1 MAIAIDFGT
10 SNTVITRINPVTG
23 ESEIVKLANLAQK
36 NSSIPPIIPSLVY
49 INNANNDDVI
59 IGQKVRNKG
68 LDSKNNQRFFSNFKR
83 GIGTDIQG
91 FLPILDD
98 KQLNFEKIGDLFLS
112 NILQELNGEL
122 DSLIMTVPVDSF
134 ESYRYWLT
142 GVCEKWN
149 IDKVRIIDEPTA
161 AALGYGTEEDNLIL
175 VVDFGGGTIDFSLVE
190 LDLGEKKKPQGFIL
204 KWGEKLLGESS
215 AQKTKLAKVIAKAG
229 ANLGGCDIDNW
240 ILDYFHEKQG
250 VTKSSLTSRLAERIK
265 IRLSQTEEAQEVFF
279 NDLTLETYDL
289 SLNRETF
296 EEILNHNQFFAQLD
310 TLMERVLQQARS
322 NGVNI
327 NDVNRVLLVG
337 GSGQIPAVNQWLQQY
352 FPLEKIKC
360 DRPFDA
366 IAMGALKL
374 EQNLQ
379 IKDFLYHSY
388 GIRYWNRRQKRHDWH
403 TIIPSG
409 QPYPMTQPREL
420 ILGASVENQPSI
432 ELIIGE
438 LGQDNTSTEVYFDGE
453 RLVTRSIS
461 RGTGQVQPLNDTEG
475 GKTIAQLNP
484 LGNPGSDRIKVLFRV
499 DEDRCLKI
507 TVEDLLTDEILLDN
521 VMVAELS

>member
-1 MAIAIDFGT
+1 
-10 SNTVITRINPVTG
+10 
-23 ESEIVKLANLAQK
+23 
-36 NSSIPPIIPSLVY
+36 
-49 INNANNDDVI
+49 
-59 IGQKVRNKG
+59 
-68 LDSKNNQRFFSNFKR
+68 
-83 GIGTDIQG
+83 
-91 FLPILDD
+91 
-98 KQLNFEKIGDLFLS
+98 
-112 NILQELNGEL
+112 
-122 DSLIMTVPVDSF
+122 
-134 ESYRYWLT
+134 
-142 GVCEKWN
+142 
-149 IDKVRIIDEPTA
+149 
-161 AALGYGTEEDNLIL
+161 
-175 VVDFGGGTIDFSLVE
+175 
-190 LDLGEKKKPQGFIL
+190 
-204 KWGEKLLGESS
+204 
-215 AQKTKLAKVIAKAG
+215 
-229 ANLGGCDIDNW
+229 
-240 ILDYFHEKQG
+240 
-250 VTKSSLTSRLAERIK
+250 
-265 IRLSQTEEAQEVFF
+265 
-279 NDLTLETYDL
+279 
-289 SLNRETF
+289 
-296 EEILNHNQFFAQLD
+296 
-310 TLMERVLQQARS
+310 
-322 NGVNI
+322 
-327 NDVNRVLLVG
+327 
-337 GSGQIPAVNQWLQQY
+337 
-352 FPLEKIKC
+352 
-360 DRPFDA
+360 
-366 IAMGALKL
+366 MGALKL

>member
-36 NSSIPPIIPSLVY
+36 NTNLPPIIPSLVY
-49 INNANNDDVI
+49 VNNAQNDDLI
-59 IGQKVRNKG
+59 IGQKVRDKG
-68 LDSKNNQRFFSNFKR
+68 LDNKNNQRFFSNFKR

-98 KQLNFEKIGDLFLS
+98 KQLDFEKVGELFLGS
-112 NILQELNGEL
+112 ILQELKGEL
-122 DSLIMTVPVDSF
+122 DSLIITVPVDSF

-161 AALGYGTEEDNLIL
+161 AALGYGNEEDSLIL

-190 LDLGEKKKPQGFIL
+190 LDISEKKKPQGFIL
-204 KWGEKLLGESS
+204 KWGEKLLGQNS
-215 AQKTKLAKVIAKAG
+215 AQKTKLAKVMAKAG
-229 ANLGGCDIDNW
+229 ANLGGCDLDNW
-240 ILDYFHEKQG
+240 ILDYFHEKQAI
-250 VTKSSLTSRLAERIK
+250 TKSSLTTRLAERLK
-265 IRLSQTEEAQEVFF
+265 IRLSQDNEAKEVFF
-279 NDLTLETYDL
+279 NDLTVETYDL

-296 EEILNHNQFFAQLD
+296 EQILKDNQFFEQLNS
-310 TLMERVLQQARS
+310 LMETVLQQARG
-322 NGVNI
+322 NGINVNDI
-327 NDVNRVLLVG
+327 DRVLLVG

-352 FPLEKIKC
+352 FPPEKIRC

-374 EQNLQ
+374 EQDLQ

-388 GIRYWNRRQKRHDWH
+388 GVRYWNRRQKRHDWH

-409 QPYPMTQPREL
+409 QSYPMTEAREL

-438 LGQDNTSTEVYFDGE
+438 LGQENTSTEVYFDGE

-461 RGTGQVQPLNDTEG
+461 RGTSQVQPLNDSDG

-484 LGNPGSDRIKVLFRV
+484 LGNPGRDRIKVLFKV

-507 TVEDLLTDEILLDN
+507 TVEDLLTEEILLDN

>member
-1 MAIAIDFGT
+1 MPYAIDFGT

-23 ESEIVKLANLAQK
+23 ESEIVKLPNLAQK
-36 NSSIPPIIPSLVY
+36 NPHLPPIIPSLVY
-49 INNANNDDVI
+49 VNNAQNDDVI
-59 IGQKVRNKG
+59 IGQKVRDKG
-68 LDSKNNQRFFSNFKR
+68 LDSKNNPRFFSNFKR

-98 KQLNFEKIGDLFLS
+98 KQLDFATIGDLFFRG
-112 NILQELNGEL
+112 IFGELRGEL

-161 AALGYGTEEDNLIL
+161 AALGYGNEEDSLIL

-190 LDLGEKKKPQGFIL
+190 LDISERKKPQGFIL
-204 KWGEKLLGESS
+204 KWGEKLLGQNS

-229 ANLGGCDIDNW
+229 ANLGGCDLDNW

-250 VTKSSLTSRLAERIK
+250 ITKSSLTTRLAERVK
-265 IRLSQTEEAQEVFF
+265 IRLSQDNEAKEVFF

-289 SLNRETF
+289 SLDRQTF
-296 EEILNHNQFFAQLD
+296 EQILKDNQFFEQLNS
-310 TLMERVLQQARS
+310 LMETVLQQARG
-322 NGVNI
+322 NGINI
-327 NDVNRVLLVG
+327 NDIHRVLLVG
-337 GSGQIPAVNQWLQQY
+337 GSGQIPAVNQWLRQY
-352 FPLEKIKC
+352 FPLEKIRC

-374 EQNLQ
+374 EQDLQ
-379 IKDFLYHSY
+379 IEDFLYHSY
-388 GIRYWNRRQKRHDWH
+388 GVRYWNRRQQRHDWH

-409 QPYPMTQPREL
+409 QPYPMTEAREL

-438 LGQDNTSTEVYFDGE
+438 LGQENTFTEVYFDGE
-453 RLVTRSIS
+453 RLVTRSIV
-461 RGTGQVQPLNDTEG
+461 RGTSQVQPLNDSEG

-499 DEDRCLKI
+499 DENRCLKI
-507 TVEDLLTDEILLDN
+507 TVEDLLTNEILLDN
-521 VMVAELS
+521 VAVAELS